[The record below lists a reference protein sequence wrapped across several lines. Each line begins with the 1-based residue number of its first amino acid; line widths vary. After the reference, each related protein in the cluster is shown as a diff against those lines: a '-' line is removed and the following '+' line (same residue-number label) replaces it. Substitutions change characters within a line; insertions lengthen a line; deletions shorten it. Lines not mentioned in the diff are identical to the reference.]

1 MANSPPRPPID
12 KRTDE
17 ELLDDLCLELRHVAC
32 NEGDLP
38 LGERALSHVREVRAL
53 HAEISKRGVDFSPR
67 LEQLSEQT
75 RWQIPALLDDC
86 LAYPQRIPY
95 VRDTDGVRRFLRC
108 HLCVRAERPPDA
120 KLFWFCETC
129 MQRVLNAVQQRT
141 PIPGIVVFR
150 TYNAECRC
158 AHADADTVLAG
169 EGQFYVDE
177 VYGVCEK
184 CIRDEIERRQ
194 MA

>member
-1 MANSPPRPPID
+1 MADSPPKPPID

-32 NEGDLP
+32 REGDLP
-38 LGERALSHVREVRAL
+38 HGERVLVHVREVRAL
-53 HAEISKRGVDFSPR
+53 QAEISKRRVDSRPR

-75 RWQIPALLDDC
+75 RWQIPTLLDDC

-95 VRDTDGVRRFLRC
+95 VREPDGIRRFLRC
-108 HLCVRAERPPDA
+108 HLCAKAECPPDA
-120 KLFWFCETC
+120 KLFSFCETC
-129 MQRVLNAVQQRT
+129 MHRVLDAVKQCA
-141 PIPGIVVFR
+141 PIPGVILFR

-158 AHADADTVLAG
+158 VHANVDTVLAG
-169 EGQFYVDE
+169 ENYDE

-184 CIRDEIERRQ
+184 CIHEEIQRRQ
-194 MA
+194 VP